1 MSKFLLVTVSA
12 LLAAFIG
19 VSATFDAKAADTMAP
34 TQSRHRVATAGR
46 YCQDLW
52 RCSPNRGCNW
62 YHVCTR
68 PCPDGY
74 SCSALYGAYGPYGG
88 VSYWGG
94 YTDSGWSHY
103 R

>member
-1 MSKFLLVTVSA
+1 MSKILSI
-12 LLAAFIG
+12 LAASGIIAFAG
-19 VSATFDAKAADTMAP
+19 VAASFDANAADASAP
-34 TQSRHRVATAGR
+34 RLNHHRVTMTNG

-52 RCSPNRGCNW
+52 RCGPRGCNW

-68 PCPDGY
+68 ACPDGL
-74 SCSALYGAYGPYGG
+74 SCSPLYGAYGPYGG

>member
-12 LLAAFIG
+12 LMAAFIG
-19 VSATFDAKAADTMAP
+19 VSAPFDAKAADVMTP
-34 TQSRHRVATAGR
+34 TQSRHRVATGGR

-52 RCSPNRGCNW
+52 RCSPTRGCNW
-62 YHVCTR
+62 YRVCTR
-68 PCPDGY
+68 PCPDSY
-74 SCSALYGAYGPYGG
+74 SCSPLYGAYGPYGG

-94 YTDSGWSHY
+94 YTDSGWSYY

>member
-12 LLAAFIG
+12 FLVAFIG

-34 TQSRHRVATAGR
+34 TQSRHQAASANR

-52 RCSPNRGCNW
+52 RCSPTAAAIG